1 MKELGKQVP
10 DLIQIEMWNDQRARW
25 DEKTKVLERERD
37 EALQAVLKAVGEK
50 HDLEKKLEKA
60 IKEADDAKASAKRA
74 IDERHDLEVKL
85 EKAASNEAFTKKAIN
100 EAALKFVDERRDL
113 EEKLERAVKQV
124 EDAQASGK
132 KAIYEAVASTSN
144 SYKICL
150 DNFVASL
157 GNGEG
162 ESLEDHVTEL
172 VKAMP
177 HDDGAPADVAVD
189 MPGHEGGEDKKD
201 DAEMQLRMSQRATKP
216 NPKYVRRE

>member
-1 MKELGKQVP
+1 MEN
-10 DLIQIEMWNDQRARW
+10 WNDQRANW
-25 DEKTKVLERERD
+25 DEKKKELQRERD
-37 EALQAVLKAVGEK
+37 EARQAELKAVGEK

-60 IKEADDAKASAKRA
+60 IKEAEDAKVSAKRA
-74 IDERHDLEVKL
+74 IEERHDLEVKL
-85 EKAASNEAFTKKAIN
+85 EKAVRQAESIGAFTKKAIH

-144 SYKICL
+144 CYKICL

-157 GNGEG
+157 GNGESK
-162 ESLEDHVTEL
+162 SLEDHVTEL

-177 HDDGAPADVAVD
+177 HDDGAPADLAVD
-189 MPGHEGGEDKKD
+189 VTGREADGDKKD
-201 DAEMQLRMSQRATKP
+201 DAAMQLRMSQRATKP